1 VQCNKRINHAEN
13 TRNSRPLSRWSLVRR
28 LDSVGA
34 VDQPMMALISAIL
47 ALLVVILRG

>member
-1 VQCNKRINHAEN
+1 
-13 TRNSRPLSRWSLVRR
+13 
-28 LDSVGA
+28 VGA